1 MTSTAV
7 VTTLVVDA
15 TCTVCGGEIAAGQQ
29 ALQDQGAVK
38 HLHHRD

>member
-1 MTSTAV
+1 MGAQV

-15 TCTVCGGEIAAGQQ
+15 TCTLCGGEIAAGQE
-29 ALQDQGAVK
+29 AVQDQGRVL